1 MYIFTF
7 PSTTRPNTSRLR
19 ALDAAAE
26 RTTPLQS
33 VGVAVQSVVLD
44 VGQLGAACMKLVS
57 LGDLD
62 VDRDVWETYSC

>member
-7 PSTTRPNTSRLR
+7 PSTTRPSTSHLR

-44 VGQLGAACMKLVS
+44 AGQLGAACMNLVS

>member
-44 VGQLGAACMKLVS
+44 AGQLGAACKKLVS

-62 VDRDVWETYSC
+62 SDLGMRKTYSC

>member
-7 PSTTRPNTSRLR
+7 PSTIRPSTSRLR
-19 ALDAAAE
+19 ALNAAAE

-44 VGQLGAACMKLVS
+44 AGQLGAACMKLVS